1 MDKRRVRMKA
11 LTQRAA
17 HKKIAGVDDQRHK
30 DHHKDAGVFRNHR
43 NAAVFSGGG
52 IVEKAHQKA
61 LKRRDACRVA
71 GDTDAE
77 ADSKIAQR
85 NGKTVAQTLAE
96 FFPIHSSQTFSLYF
110 PVIIAQLLT

>member
-1 MDKRRVRMKA
+1 MISVIRTIIKTPEFSVITVMPPYSPAEA
-11 LTQRAA
+11 L
-17 HKKIAGVDDQRHK
+17 
-30 DHHKDAGVFRNHR
+30 
-43 NAAVFSGGG
+43 
-52 IVEKAHQKA
+52 VEKAHQKA

-96 FFPIHSSQTFSLYF
+96 FFPIHHSQTFFSCF
-110 PVIIAQLLT
+110 PAIIAQLLT

>member
-1 MDKRRVRMKA
+1 MISVIRTIIKTPEFSVI
-11 LTQRAA
+11 TW
-17 HKKIAGVDDQRHK
+17 
-30 DHHKDAGVFRNHR
+30 

-71 GDTDAE
+71 GDTETAE

-96 FFPIHSSQTFSLYF
+96 FFPIHHSQTFFSCL
-110 PVIIAQLLT
+110 PQLL